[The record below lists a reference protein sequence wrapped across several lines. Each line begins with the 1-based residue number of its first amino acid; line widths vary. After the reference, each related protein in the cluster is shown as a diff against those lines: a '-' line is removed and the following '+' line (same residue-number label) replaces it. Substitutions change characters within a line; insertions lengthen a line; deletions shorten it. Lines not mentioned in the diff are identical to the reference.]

1 MLSKALLDSDSH
13 WLKVGSWSR
22 MQEPHGSER
31 RVCLGLITILLF
43 DATDFLLEQTLDL
56 QTFS

>member
-1 MLSKALLDSDSH
+1 
-13 WLKVGSWSR
+13 

-43 DATDFLLEQTLDL
+43 DATDFLLEQTLDF